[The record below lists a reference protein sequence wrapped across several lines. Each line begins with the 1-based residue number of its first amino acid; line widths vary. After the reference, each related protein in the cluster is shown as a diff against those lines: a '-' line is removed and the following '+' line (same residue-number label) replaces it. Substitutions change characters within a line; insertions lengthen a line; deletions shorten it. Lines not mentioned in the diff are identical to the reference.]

1 MQIVVDILGWFG
13 TVMLI
18 LGYILISAKKVH
30 GQSISYQLYN
40 LLGSI
45 FLGVNSYYYGAF
57 PSVGINIM
65 WVGIGSVTLMRILQT
80 VKQNVSNT

>member
-1 MQIVVDILGWFG
+1 MALFVDILGWFG
-13 TVMLI
+13 TVLLV
-18 LGYILISAKKVH
+18 LGYILISMKKVH

-45 FLGVNSYYYGAF
+45 FLGINSYYYGAF

-65 WVGIGSVTLMRILQT
+65 WVGIGVITMMKIVQG
-80 VKQNVSNT
+80 VKPDAAT